1 MIKRIQEVID
11 KHLIF
16 IYIHASFVLYDQQL
30 DFRSILKETIKI
42 LHFATL
48 IKMNF
53 IVENQRLTLFTILL
67 VQNSLLYYD
76 ILQFAV
82 YIQFQL
88 PCNN

>member
-48 IKMNF
+48 IKMNL

-67 VQNSLLYYD
+67 VQNSLFYYD

>member
-1 MIKRIQEVID
+1 MIKRIQGVIH

-16 IYIHASFVLYDQQL
+16 IYISFVLYDQQHG
-30 DFRSILKETIKI
+30 FRSILKETIKI

-48 IKMNF
+48 IKMNV
-53 IVENQRLTLFTILL
+53 IVENQHLTLFTILL

>member
-67 VQNSLLYYD
+67 VQNSLFYYD